1 MLLWLTQLEWGLV
14 LSFQKEPGLNL
25 KFSHLICVYFSD
37 PNYNGSLVK
46 AEKTLDM
53 DSSEKEEEQM
63 AGPSSTKHDLP
74 LATFPNAVQGKIIL
88 NFLCMLF

>member
-1 MLLWLTQLEWGLV
+1 MVDTTRMRPSVVFSKGTRFK
-14 LSFQKEPGLNL
+14 SKIFSLN
-25 KFSHLICVYFSD
+25 ICVYFSD